1 MVLSCR
7 GRTSRAAAFGV
18 AVALAGCSS
27 AYRQGVSA
35 GKKENWDLAVARLMK
50 ANQQHPD
57 SIKIRIAL
65 ENARVQASQQHYK
78 EANKRLA
85 AQELDKAAEQLEIA
99 SRFDPGNLSAAE
111 DLRLVRDR
119 IRKRDE
125 EKVRLSEFEDMRRRT
140 QAMRVPVPVLSPRS
154 PVPITMKF
162 DDQPLEK
169 IFQSLGKLTG
179 VNVVFDEGY
188 RDKRVSFSVVGVTF
202 EEALDQLTFVNR
214 LFYKVV
220 DQNTIII
227 VTESTAKRR
236 QYDDTFV
243 QTFYLQ
249 NADANETGALI
260 TKLAGI
266 QKVAQNQSLSAI
278 TIIATLDK
286 LALAQKI
293 IEANDKAKGEVVVE
307 VQILEINRNNVKKY
321 GLELSQYEGSVT
333 FSPSGAAGEVSGGF
347 TTARAHLLSSLNLAD
362 FIVSLPSTITAR
374 LLQTDSSVKILA
386 APKLRAAEG
395 KKTTLKIGTDV
406 PIPVTTFTATQA
418 GTSSFAPATSF
429 NYKTVGVTLD
439 VTPKVSASGEISL
452 ELATELS
459 SLGDDRN
466 VGTGNNPLIVPQ
478 FFTRSVNGVLRVKDG
493 ETTLIGGLL
502 STRESDTLR
511 GALGIQSIPIL
522 NRILGSKQKTLEQ
535 AEILISL
542 TPHIVRAPK
551 VTEDD
556 LRSLNVGSEDLTRV
570 QRARPPLF
578 GPAEDAPP
586 SPPAAAPSAAP
597 VSNVSPS
604 PVRTPAPAVPP
615 PAALAPATNPTP
627 APSPTVAPPTGSAP
641 PADLVTGL
649 MRPGQLS
656 LRAGENGA
664 IDLVVIGAKEVVSV
678 EAVLLFDASLLEAV
692 EAVPG
697 PLLTMGESSV
707 NAERSLE
714 AGRVRVRFLRPA
726 PTSGAGAVASFKFK
740 ALKPGAG
747 AVSVQTLLLGTPSGS
762 RAVAIAPARVTIEVP

>member
-1 MVLSCR
+1 
-7 GRTSRAAAFGV
+7 
-18 AVALAGCSS
+18 
-27 AYRQGVSA
+27 
-35 GKKENWDLAVARLMK
+35 VARLMK
-50 ANQQHPD
+50 ANQDHPNN
-57 SIKIRIAL
+57 IKIRIAL
-65 ENARVQASQQHYK
+65 ENARVSASQQHYK
-78 EANKRLA
+78 QAIKHLTA
-85 AQELDKAAEQLEIA
+85 LELDKAAEQLEIA

-111 DLRLVRDR
+111 DLRIVKDK

-125 EKVRLSEFEDMRRRT
+125 EKVRLSDFEDLRRRT
-140 QAMRVPVPVLSPRS
+140 QALRVPAAVLSPRS

-169 IFQSLGKLTG
+169 IFQALGKLTG

-260 TKLAGI
+260 TKLAGV
-266 QKVAQNQSLSAI
+266 QKVAQNQSLGAI

-307 VQILEINRNNVKKY
+307 VQILEINRNSVKKY

-333 FSPSGAAGEVSGGF
+333 FSPSGATGEVNSGF

-362 FIVSLPSTITAR
+362 FIVSIPSTLFAR
-374 LLQTDSSVKILA
+374 LLQTDSSVKVLA

-395 KKTTLKIGTDV
+395 KKATLKIGTKIPV
-406 PIPVTTFTATQA
+406 PVTTFTATQA

-429 NYKTVGVTLD
+429 NMENVGVNLD
-439 VTPKVSASGEISL
+439 ITPKVGVGGEISL
-452 ELATELS
+452 EMAVELS
-459 SLGDDRN
+459 ALGDDRN
-466 VGTGNNPLIVPQ
+466 VGTGANPLLVPT
-478 FFTRSVNGVLRVKDG
+478 FFTRSVNGVLRLKDG
-493 ETTLIGGLL
+493 ETSLIAGLL
-502 STRESDTLR
+502 QTRESEALR
-511 GALGIQSIPIL
+511 GALGLQSIPIL
-522 NRILGSKQKTLEQ
+522 NKVLSGHLRTVDQQ
-535 AEILISL
+535 EIVISL

-551 VTEDD
+551 VTEED

-570 QRARPPLF
+570 QSARPPLF
-578 GPAEDAPP
+578 GAGEDVVAVVTP
-586 SPPAAAPSAAP
+586 ST
-597 VSNVSPS
+597 
-604 PVRTPAPAVPP
+604 TPRPLDSAVPP
-615 PAALAPATNPTP
+615 PLNVAPGPALPPVVAPTSPAPA
-627 APSPTVAPPTGSAP
+627 APVPGAEV
-641 PADLVTGL
+641 VTGL
-649 MRPGQLS
+649 MRPGQIS
-656 LRAGENGA
+656 LRPGENGA
-664 IDLVVIGAKEVVSV
+664 IDLVVIGAREVVSV
-678 EAVLLFDASLLEAV
+678 EAVLLFDGALLEAV

-697 PLLTMGESSV
+697 PLLTMGETSV
-707 NAERSLE
+707 TTERSLE

-740 ALKPGAG
+740 ALKPGA
-747 AVSVQTLLLGTPSGS
+747 ATVSVQTLLLGMPGGS
-762 RAVAIAPARVTIEVP
+762 RPVAIAPARVMIEVP

>member
-1 MVLSCR
+1 MVLGNR
-7 GRTSRAAAFGV
+7 VWAWRPAAIAV
-18 AVALAGCSS
+18 AVLSLAGCAS

-35 GKKENWDLAVARLMK
+35 GKRGDWDVAVARLMK
-50 ANQQHPD
+50 ANEEHPD
-57 SIKIRIAL
+57 NLKTRIAL
-65 ENARVQASQQHYK
+65 GNARVEASQQHYK
-78 EANKRLA
+78 EAKKRLA
-85 AQELDKAAEQLEIA
+85 AQELDKAAEELLIA

-111 DLRLVRDR
+111 DLRLVSDK
-119 IRKRDE
+119 IRERDE
-125 EKVRLSEFEDMRRRT
+125 QKHRLSEFDELRRRT
-140 QAMRVPVPVLSPRS
+140 QAQRVPAPVLSPRS

-169 IFQSLGKLTG
+169 IFQALGKLAG

-266 QKVAQNQSLSAI
+266 QKVAQNQNLSAI

-293 IEANDKAKGEVVVE
+293 IEANDKARGEVMVE
-307 VQILEINRNNVKKY
+307 VQILEIDRSAVKKY

-333 FSPSGAAGEVSGGF
+333 FSPSGASGEVGGGF

-362 FIVSLPSTITAR
+362 FIVSLPSSLTAR
-374 LLQTDSSVKILA
+374 LIQTDSSVRVLA

-452 ELATELS
+452 ELAIELS
-459 SLGDDRN
+459 QIGEDRN
-466 VGTGNNPLIVPQ
+466 VGTGQNPLIVPT
-478 FFTRSVNGVLRVKDG
+478 FFTRTVNGVLRVKDG
-493 ETTLIGGLL
+493 ETSLIGGLL
-502 STRESDTLR
+502 QTRDTDTLT
-511 GALGIQSIPIL
+511 GVFGIQSIPIL
-522 NRILGSKQKTLEQ
+522 NRILGSTKKQSDQ
-535 AEILISL
+535 QEILISL

-551 VTEDD
+551 VTADD

-570 QRARPPLF
+570 QSARSPLF
-578 GPAEDAPP
+578 GSAEDVPP
-586 SPPAAAPSAAP
+586 SPQAATAAPAP
-597 VSNVSPS
+597 IAP
-604 PVRTPAPAVPP
+604 PPAPAVAP
-615 PAALAPATNPTP
+615 PATLVPATSPAP
-627 APSPTVAPPTGSAP
+627 APSPTVAPAGP
-641 PADLVTGL
+641 PAAGAAVVSGL

-664 IDLVVIGAKEVVSV
+664 IDLVVIGAKDVLSV

-714 AGRVRVRFLRPA
+714 AGRARVRFLRPA

-740 ALKPGAG
+740 ALKPGVAT
-747 AVSVQTLLLGTPSGS
+747 VSVQTLTLGMAGGS
-762 RAVAIAPARVTIEVP
+762 RTVAVAPARITIEVP